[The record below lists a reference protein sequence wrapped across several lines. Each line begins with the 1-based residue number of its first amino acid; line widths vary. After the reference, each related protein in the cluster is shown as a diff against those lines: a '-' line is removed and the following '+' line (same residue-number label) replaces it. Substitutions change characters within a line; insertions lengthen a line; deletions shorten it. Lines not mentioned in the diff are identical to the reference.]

1 MIVKIALVLAGI
13 VAGIVG
19 CMAWLMW
26 YFRDVMK

>member
-1 MIVKIALVLAGI
+1 MIAKIAYVLVGV

-26 YFRDVMK
+26 YFRDVMR